1 MKFFFVKDPD
11 SEPTS
16 RQKIPVKI
24 FDQQSQQT
32 PAASTTSSN
41 NNNTAHSSTP
51 PKMGNT
57 MANNNNNTTTTPTNS
72 NNNSN
77 SQQSN
82 LNSSHNNTGSTSN
95 VQQQPSRKHPSPGT
109 DYANSD
115 FATPVPKQPSP
126 PTTTTQQ
133 SEAAAAA
140 TSVSQVNKIAQQ
152 KCDDVL
158 NELNRLEKDVEGFA
172 GVKNDKV
179 YIKLEELLTRCLLRL
194 DEIDRGEETINQNRK
209 KLINFTHKLSDKLE
223 EIATGN
229 STSLVPVTA
238 AEALVMAVVEGSSDS
253 KRSNSPNSPSDAKRP
268 KSPKDAA
275 NAKNNHNKQPSSS
288 ISSLINNFENKN
300 TPTSNEPTS

>member
-1 MKFFFVKDPD
+1 
-11 SEPTS
+11 
-16 RQKIPVKI
+16 
-24 FDQQSQQT
+24 
-32 PAASTTSSN
+32 
-41 NNNTAHSSTP
+41 
-51 PKMGNT
+51 MGNT
-57 MANNNNNTTTTPTNS
+57 MANNNNNTTTPTNP

-77 SQQSN
+77 SQQQSN

-95 VQQQPSRKHPSPGT
+95 VQQARKHPSPGT

-126 PTTTTQQ
+126 PTTTQQ
-133 SEAAAAA
+133 SEAAAA

-172 GVKNDKV
+172 GVKNDKL

-209 KLINFTHKLSDKLE
+209 KLINFTHKLSDRLE
-223 EIATGN
+223 EIATRN

-238 AEALVMAVVEGSSDS
+238 AEALVMAVAEGSSDA